1 MIFFNVSERCI
12 AEQKNKNFEE
22 NLKGN
27 CMKNGHY
34 SGMTTRK
41 VAESAAEQRALQT
54 ISD

>member
-1 MIFFNVSERCI
+1 MSERCI

-22 NLKGN
+22 N

-41 VAESAAEQRALQT
+41 VTESAAEQRALFQLLPINLT
-54 ISD
+54 SAFKK